1 PRLARAIAAEPRL
14 GATAATAA
22 YFLAADGT
30 PKTAGTELRNPA
42 LAATLARIAAE
53 GPDAFYRG
61 AIAAAIVAAVAA
73 GPNPGTLS
81 DADLAAYRPVRR
93 DPVCGPYRVHIVCGV
108 PPPSAGGIAIVQIL
122 AVLAPFDP
130 ATVAAL
136 DTRARHLFAEA
147 NRLAYADRDRHVAD
161 PAFVAVPTAG
171 LVDPAYLAARARLID
186 PAATRGPVPAGT
198 PGGAGTA
205 FADDTLSG
213 EDATSHLSVVDA
225 EGNAVALTTTVESV
239 FGARIMAAGFVLNN
253 QLTDFAF
260 LPEIDGRPVANRLE
274 PGKRPRSAMSPTI
287 VLDADRRLVMTLG
300 SPGGS
305 AIIAYVARTLIAAL
319 DGRKDMSRA
328 IAEPN
333 IVNRN
338 SATEIERG
346 STIEALVPALEALGH
361 TIARPRLES
370 GLHGIRVL
378 ATGLDGGADPRREG
392 VVRGD

>member
-1 PRLARAIAAEPRL
+1 
-14 GATAATAA
+14 
-22 YFLAADGT
+22 
-30 PKTAGTELRNPA
+30 
-42 LAATLARIAAE
+42 
-53 GPDAFYRG
+53 
-61 AIAAAIVAAVAA
+61 
-73 GPNPGTLS
+73 
-81 DADLAAYRPVRR
+81 
-93 DPVCGPYRVHIVCGV
+93 
-108 PPPSAGGIAIVQIL
+108 
-122 AVLAPFDP
+122 
-130 ATVAAL
+130 
-136 DTRARHLFAEA
+136 
-147 NRLAYADRDRHVAD
+147 
-161 PAFVAVPTAG
+161 
-171 LVDPAYLAARARLID
+171 
-186 PAATRGPVPAGT
+186 
-198 PGGAGTA
+198 
-205 FADDTLSG
+205 
-213 EDATSHLSVVDA
+213 
-225 EGNAVALTTTVESV
+225 
-239 FGARIMAAGFVLNN
+239 
-253 QLTDFAF
+253 
-260 LPEIDGRPVANRLE
+260 
-274 PGKRPRSAMSPTI
+274 MSPTI